1 MELKLN
7 DKTLRKIL
15 IGIAVAAV
23 IILIVNGLL
32 RRSKYSYP
40 PSASSTN
47 TLDTTL
53 RTDLA
58 TCESTYSQAYIAAN
72 GNAAAITTAQTALRD
87 CVSGKVTTYVQQKCP
102 YTSGVDPATMNP
114 VNGPFGTGAATA
126 WTAYQSDI
134 RAIRLAY
141 APFILNPTDATT
153 TTLTA
158 DIVRAARKAD
168 LTGATRKYLS
178 TVCPATSAPGFYTSA
193 DYGMTTTTDASGLVT
208 TTPTAGTTYPDPVSA
223 KYNQWNVYTATPSG
237 TTLTYGFYGGTSFLT
252 RAKIATWAVGAGVI
266 GTDGTAPTAGII
278 ASGSK
283 YSSASTSGIPN
294 WVVARDFGPG
304 TVGSAIPVSYTASST
319 APVVTTTID
328 IPVAGYSYAG

>member
-40 PSASSTN
+40 PSATSTDS
-47 TLDTTL
+47 LDTTL

-72 GNAAAITTAQTALRD
+72 GNATAITTAQTTLRD
-87 CVSGKVTTYVQQKCP
+87 CVSGKVTNYVQQKCP
-102 YTSGVDPATMNP
+102 YTNGVQPGATGGGPAT
-114 VNGPFGTGAATA
+114 TATTAA

-134 RAIRLAY
+134 RAIRVAY

-178 TVCPATSAPGFYTSA
+178 TVCPSTSGPGFYTSA

-223 KYNQWNVYTATPSG
+223 KYSQWNVYTAAPSG
-237 TTLTYGFYGGTSFLT
+237 TTLTYGFFGDASFLT
-252 RAKIATWAVGAGVI
+252 RAKIAAWAVGAGVLP
-266 GTDGTAPTAGII
+266 TDGTTTAPTAGML

-283 YSSASTSGIPN
+283 YSSASSSGIPN

-304 TVGSAIPVSYTASST
+304 TVGSAIPVSYTGT
-319 APVVTTTID
+319 TVVTANID